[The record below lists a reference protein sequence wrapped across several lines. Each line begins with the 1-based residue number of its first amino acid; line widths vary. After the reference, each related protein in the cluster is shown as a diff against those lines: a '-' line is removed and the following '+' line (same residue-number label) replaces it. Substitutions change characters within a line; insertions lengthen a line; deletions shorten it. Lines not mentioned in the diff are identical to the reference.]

1 MIDCIPTLRAL
12 AILLIS
18 TACLASSCDPDDEPP
33 ISVPPTPGDTSGV
46 IRWGDISS
54 VWARDIAHGDG
65 DGGGFTAQLIR
76 PGVLAFLHNGA
87 RSNRLYHLDIQTG
100 ATVDSFPV
108 ESPTLRTGTIDDID
122 GAGRGEARIGDDYV
136 LRMDTWPFRFSL
148 LDGTIRWIDSNYAYA
163 SLINDGQLIGT
174 QSFQRDNAEA
184 RINFI
189 DLESGS
195 HARSIVA
202 PPVPARQTFGSPAVY
217 AHPETGRRSVYVNYG
232 TLKTETRF
240 EYTNSRRA
248 YDVASGELLW
258 EHPWDF
264 DSLGRSPNGA
274 PAIVYD
280 SLVIQVG
287 FDTVYA
293 YSQATGREVYR
304 YWGWTRPEDNLG
316 DSYFQYTP
324 PLLSPDGLV
333 YVSSTNTRH
342 FCFEAATGRERYQ
355 SPGYGAIGVVQLI
368 GKGMIINSVL
378 GREIEIRN
386 RFTGE
391 LLGAFPNPE
400 GSTQSSG
407 FYYDAATRRLFS
419 YSGTMAYCVQLDF
432 VPPGE

>member
-1 MIDCIPTLRAL
+1 MIKYSPTLRAL

-18 TACLASSCDPDDEPP
+18 TACLASSCEPDDESL
-33 ISVPPTPGDTSGV
+33 ILVPPTPGDTSGV

-54 VWARDIAHGDG
+54 VWARDIAHGNG

-87 RSNRLYHLDIQTG
+87 RSNRLYHLDMQTG

-108 ESPTLRTGTIDDID
+108 ESPTLRTGTISDIQ
-122 GAGRGEARIGDDYV
+122 GGGRGEARLGDDYI
-136 LRMDTWPFRFSL
+136 LRMDSWPFRFSL
-148 LDGTIRWIDSNYAYA
+148 LDGRIRWIDSNHAYA
-163 SLINDGQLIGT
+163 SLIDDGQLVGAEN
-174 QSFQRDNAEA
+174 FQRNGAEA

-189 DLESGS
+189 DLANGS
-195 HARSIVA
+195 HISSIVE
-202 PPVPARQTFGSPAVY
+202 PPARTWQSFSGTAVFR
-217 AHPETGRRSVYVNYG
+217 HPKTGRRSIAAEYS
-232 TLKTETRF
+232 TLQTEPRF
-240 EYTNSRRA
+240 EYEYFRRA
-248 YDVASGELLW
+248 YDVTTHELLW
-258 EHPWDF
+258 EHTWKF
-264 DSLGRSPNGA
+264 DSLGRSVGGY
-274 PAIVYD
+274 PALVFD
-280 SLVIQVG
+280 SLLIQVG

-293 YSQATGREVYR
+293 YSQATGLEVYR
-304 YWGWTRPEDNLG
+304 YWGWTRPEDNQG
-316 DSYFQYTP
+316 DSYFGYTP

-333 YVSSTNTRH
+333 YVFSTGTRH
-342 FCFEAATGRERYQ
+342 FCFEAATGKERYQ
-355 SPGYGAIGVVQLI
+355 SPGRGAIGVVQLI
-368 GKGMIINSVL
+368 GEGMTINTTL
-378 GREIEIRN
+378 GGPIEIRN